1 MDGDP
6 NNKASEALSIKYQFS
21 TLSVDDDD
29 DGDESSVKDGNAEKE
44 PVEKLSTNSPESS
57 TSEAESR
64 RELYE
69 MIVPSALRESWIDS
83 ERPVCLNFYFVK
95 FIPRPED
102 RLYKEF
108 GIFLK
113 ASLPREA
120 EGLKVLL
127 QLHGGGGRTVEAELV
142 PSGVVNFDEDEIQ
155 EAQKFHQ
162 MCLKA
167 ILHREEFISEFV
179 SLENNNLS
187 NSSSTRFY
195 LLLPVILRESNR
207 KVDWELIRRCL
218 SSPIFRTQD
227 DAGDRATPHLNNHLQ
242 LANGP
247 KSIED
252 VVNSLVYIPSPGR
265 KGFYFVSEVIWE
277 KKRSTSVPATG
288 LRTHVFVKFI
298 HHLFYRFTSW
308 FSSHLSYPDQ
318 PLLKAK
324 NLFRLKN
331 LLCKR
336 GNPESR
342 EKEEHFLNLRPE
354 ICQLKIIGFSKDIGS
369 SLSLL
374 PSIMHRLESLLV
386 AVELKQVLS
395 SSFPEGAEVTAYR
408 VLEALT
414 TEKCNEGF
422 SYERLEVLGDVFLK
436 FVVGRHLFLLDSNLK
451 EGELTQKRKDIVE
464 NSNLFKLATMS
475 NLQLY
480 IRDQS
485 FDPCQFF
492 ALGHPCSGICS
503 RETESTKH
511 SPCKSDVKNSA
522 NAEVRCNKNHHWLQ
536 NKTIADVVEA
546 LIGAFIVDSGFK
558 AATAFLKWFG
568 IQVDFKVLQVIN
580 ICSESKKF
588 MQFDARLSIADLENL
603 SGYRFRHKGLLLEA
617 FVHPSLRDQV
627 GGCYQRLEYLGD
639 AVLDY
644 LVTSYLYSVYPK
656 LNPGQFTVLRSEFV
670 KNKILADVAVQHS
683 LHEKLI
689 SKSSGLEESID
700 KYINLPASEKGQ
712 VKSPKALADLVESFI
727 GAILLDT
734 GFDLSRVWKIMLSFL
749 NPDMILSRLK
759 AQGYKLEPKSLEEVL
774 ESSCKMEAKLIGYD
788 ETLIDTIASDAAEF
802 NTMKLE
808 ESSSEATAV
817 CCSSGS
823 QHAGGSQ
830 KGSAESHLYKIC
842 NDNCWKP
849 PVFECH
855 EEMGPNHL
863 NEFTSKVVVEIEK
876 SSDVILECYGE
887 PRAKKEDAREHA
899 AEGAVWYLKHEGTC
913 L

>member
-336 GNPESR
+336 GNPAESR

-627 GGCYQRLEYLGD
+627 GGCYQ
-639 AVLDY
+639 
-644 LVTSYLYSVYPK
+644 
-656 LNPGQFTVLRSEFV
+656 
-670 KNKILADVAVQHS
+670 
-683 LHEKLI
+683 
-689 SKSSGLEESID
+689 
-700 KYINLPASEKGQ
+700 
-712 VKSPKALADLVESFI
+712 ALADLVESFI